1 MAASAFLK
9 LQLTLNRNIYQ
20 IHDKFAICSCN
31 LWLQSLVSGWQYS
44 ICIGLDSLEN
54 APLKLFSWFSN
65 NEMKTNLDKCHLPTT
80 ATASI
85 ATKIKDNE
93 VLKSESEKLLR
104 VAIDNKLSFKIIY
117 KKYLKKL
124 IRKFMF

>member
-1 MAASAFLK
+1 MIN
-9 LQLTLNRNIYQ
+9 LQFVVANILHLYQ
-20 IHDKFAICSCN
+20 DDNTPF
-31 LWLQSLVSGWQYS
+31 VSGHRLEDV
-44 ICIGLDSLEN
+44 LDSLEN
-54 APLKLFSWFSN
+54 ASLKLFGWFSN

-85 ATKIKDNE
+85 AIKIKDNE

-104 VAIDNKLSFKIIY
+104 VTIDNKLSFKIIY